1 MVIQQDLTNSNG
13 GFNLIEPRKMV
24 FEKKRSKE
32 MVIETTITML
42 LNSNHD

>member
-24 FEKKRSKE
+24 FEKNAAKKW
-32 MVIETTITML
+32 
-42 LNSNHD
+42 